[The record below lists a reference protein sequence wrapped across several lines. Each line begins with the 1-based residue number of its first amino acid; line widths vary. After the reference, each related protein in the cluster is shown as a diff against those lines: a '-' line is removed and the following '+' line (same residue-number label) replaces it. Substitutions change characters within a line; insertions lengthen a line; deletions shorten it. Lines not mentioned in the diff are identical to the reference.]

1 MERLIVKQEN
11 ERDNKPM
18 VGLRLQDAIL
28 RADTTNPIVLN
39 LREEIKEYRLYSQ
52 EENERII
59 VLEIISKSILGKNL
73 SNALEEA
80 GKLLIPYH
88 NNGEKRKSLIIS
100 SASSASASQETE
112 CAILKTRG
120 HVIDISG
127 AIEGRDT
134 RSAQNGDISLISTN
148 AGLMMAKS
156 REDVNIINLADEV
169 VLDQTGSSDL
179 KGSDIYYKADG
190 LLLLILTNPNSP
202 VLTRLIVELND
213 SPLVYPYNL
222 DEETQIALLWLSK
235 MAGIDYLN
243 VNANSPEVG
252 IELTRKGYRYPTIED
267 ALTLPEY
274 DDPYQMQMEEWKLSQ
289 SAHEIYYHPDC
300 VPGYVI
306 NRSETYEE
314 FYEKVCKSLNL
325 LTTRYN
331 LETAWIKPDRGTDGG
346 NQGPISTNLGE
357 NDIAIKTQ
365 EMWNQGGNWVIEAKT
380 DYFRIKLPLDGIE
393 KTLTT
398 TPSVHVIK
406 GEPRYTISLQLV
418 DGVAWGGNLICSQ
431 NTWQLLVDKVDM
443 TDPRIINNPD
453 LISQLKNAYN
463 SMPQAMHKY
472 VDAINRSGKYKGGQV
487 RGGADLAIAT
497 LGGKFGHDKI
507 VIAIQDYNAR
517 ANGCETAYALYDQAQ
532 EIYGKSGEAITRNIT
547 PSVDFDTFL
556 LHLPKIIEEVNISYG
571 KEISLNQVKL
581 IAVSAGWGQF
591 GMIGTNPIEI
601 TQDILL
607 LELQLRKSGLIQ

>member
-243 VNANSPEVG
+243 VNANSHEVG
-252 IELTRKGYRYPTIED
+252 IELKRKGYRYPTIED
-267 ALTLPEY
+267 ALTITEY
-274 DDPYQMQMEEWKLSQ
+274 DDP
-289 SAHEIYYHPDC
+289 
-300 VPGYVI
+300 
-306 NRSETYEE
+306 
-314 FYEKVCKSLNL
+314 
-325 LTTRYN
+325 
-331 LETAWIKPDRGTDGG
+331 
-346 NQGPISTNLGE
+346 
-357 NDIAIKTQ
+357 
-365 EMWNQGGNWVIEAKT
+365 
-380 DYFRIKLPLDGIE
+380 
-393 KTLTT
+393 
-398 TPSVHVIK
+398 
-406 GEPRYTISLQLV
+406 
-418 DGVAWGGNLICSQ
+418 
-431 NTWQLLVDKVDM
+431 
-443 TDPRIINNPD
+443 
-453 LISQLKNAYN
+453 
-463 SMPQAMHKY
+463 
-472 VDAINRSGKYKGGQV
+472 
-487 RGGADLAIAT
+487 
-497 LGGKFGHDKI
+497 
-507 VIAIQDYNAR
+507 
-517 ANGCETAYALYDQAQ
+517 
-532 EIYGKSGEAITRNIT
+532 
-547 PSVDFDTFL
+547 
-556 LHLPKIIEEVNISYG
+556 
-571 KEISLNQVKL
+571 
-581 IAVSAGWGQF
+581 
-591 GMIGTNPIEI
+591 
-601 TQDILL
+601 
-607 LELQLRKSGLIQ
+607 